1 MLAPLRKATVEIS
14 IHAVMFKSAITEMA
28 FIAPVLA
35 MVAFQAALS
44 SAAAV
49 IQFAPNSVNPE
60 GSNILDVIANPEK
73 NPAPRLPSFM
83 VDMYEERH
91 ARFTS
96 IPGKSESKL

>member
-1 MLAPLRKATVEIS
+1 
-14 IHAVMFKSAITEMA
+14 
-28 FIAPVLA
+28 

-83 VDMYEERH
+83 VDMNEERH

-96 IPGKSESKL
+96 IPGKSESKLWDYQKGDTIVLELKLNNFKKSVTSNFGSL